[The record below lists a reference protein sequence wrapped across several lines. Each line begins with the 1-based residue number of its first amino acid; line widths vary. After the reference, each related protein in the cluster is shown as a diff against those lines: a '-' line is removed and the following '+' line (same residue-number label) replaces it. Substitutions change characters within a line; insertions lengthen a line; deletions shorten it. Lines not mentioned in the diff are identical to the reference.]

1 MFLSVLRV
9 PSYSFWLEKLLGSR
23 YSTPP
28 NQLPAPPHSA
38 MTHETML
45 SKTASDMQ
53 AWKAAQTHRARQQYE
68 KSKAHQ
74 RHLAALKKLED
85 QRKQREKT
93 RRARKAAGDRKR
105 ADKAKKIA
113 AKIAMKAMK
122 AMGAAEE

>member
-1 MFLSVLRV
+1 MKKSEELDQNRSFLNITVGRV
-9 PSYSFWLEKLLGSR
+9 FPYSFFHIYCGDLCRAVRWAGDR
-23 YSTPP
+23 
-28 NQLPAPPHSA
+28 
-38 MTHETML
+38 
-45 SKTASDMQ
+45 ASDMQ
-53 AWKAAQTHRARQQYE
+53 AWKAAQTEATRQQYL

-74 RHLAALKKLED
+74 RHLAVLKKLED

-122 AMGAAEE
+122 AMGAA

>member
-1 MFLSVLRV
+1 
-9 PSYSFWLEKLLGSR
+9 
-23 YSTPP
+23 
-28 NQLPAPPHSA
+28 

-53 AWKAAQTHRARQQYE
+53 AWKAAQTHRARQQYL

-93 RRARKAAGDRKR
+93 RRARKAARDRKT

-113 AKIAMKAMK
+113 AKIVKIAMKI